1 MLAAQAVRRNKEQQK
16 EREAAN
22 SREVKLRKHRE
33 DGERGS
39 GAGGPVSQ
47 VSWSRR
53 RDNGHHDADP
63 AAVASATKNG
73 GISPKISW
81 YTGSDLT
88 LGLLRFC
95 FCENCVTQ

>member
-53 RDNGHHDADP
+53 RDNGHRHQEADP
-63 AAVASATKNG
+63 AARASDTRGAEKFAL
-73 GISPKISW
+73 I
-81 YTGSDLT
+81 
-88 LGLLRFC
+88 R
-95 FCENCVTQ
+95 Q